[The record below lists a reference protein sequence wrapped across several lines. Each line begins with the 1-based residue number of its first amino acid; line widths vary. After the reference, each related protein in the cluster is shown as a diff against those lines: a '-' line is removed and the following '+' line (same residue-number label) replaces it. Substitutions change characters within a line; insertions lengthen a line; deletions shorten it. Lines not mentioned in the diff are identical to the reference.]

1 MIMLIIINVKNNP
14 VNFRMKKIARTVH
27 DIALAIPQTKQDHP
41 PITPKDESQP
51 KDFQDHPPITPKD
64 GSARVAFP
72 STGLV

>member
-1 MIMLIIINVKNNP
+1 MLIIINSKKNG
-14 VNFRMKKIARTVH
+14 VYFRMKKIARTVH

-41 PITPKDESQP
+41 PITPKD
-51 KDFQDHPPITPKD
+51 